1 MGFIYTFKVFDL
13 VFVMTGGGPVN
24 STQMLST
31 YSYKLSF
38 DMYKYSMGSAVAN
51 VLFVLLMLVG
61 MLYLRATKR
70 GECCMNSEQTLKG
83 HKNIVFCIFSVLI
96 LALLLFPL
104 YWTLVT
110 SLKTEQEI
118 FQIPPTFWPN
128 VMNTKS
134 YTAQLDHGD
143 FNMFRSF
150 GNSLLISLGATVISV
165 VLAVPASYGIA
176 KYKFRF
182 RKRCVA
188 DIPCD
193 ANAAGFR
200 FADTDVFDVQKSA
213 SV

>member
-1 MGFIYTFKVFDL
+1 
-13 VFVMTGGGPVN
+13 
-24 STQMLST
+24 
-31 YSYKLSF
+31 
-38 DMYKYSMGSAVAN
+38 
-51 VLFVLLMLVG
+51 
-61 MLYLRATKR
+61 
-70 GECCMNSEQTLKG
+70 MNSEQTLKG

-143 FNMFRSF
+143 FKYVPLVRKQPSDFAGCHRDQCRV
-150 GNSLLISLGATVISV
+150 GCPSV
-165 VLAVPASYGIA
+165 LWYRKIQIPVP
-176 KYKFRF
+176 
-182 RKRCVA
+182 KRCVA

-200 FADTDVFDVQKSA
+200 FAHTDVFDVQKSA